1 MDRIYIAILAG
12 AALTYI
18 TRIGGHLILSRFKV
32 LHPRVEA
39 ALNAVPAA
47 VLTTIVAP
55 AALTHGWAEAL
66 TLAIAGLAALRLP
79 LLGMV
84 AVGWVAVVL
93 LRQVV

>member
-1 MDRIYIAILAG
+1 MDRIYVAILAG
-12 AALTYI
+12 AALTYL

-32 LHPRVEA
+32 LPPRVEA

-55 AALTHGWAEAL
+55 AALTHGWAEVL
-66 TLAIAGLAALRLP
+66 TLVIAGFAALRLP

-84 AVGWVAVVL
+84 AVGWVAVVV
-93 LRQVV
+93 LRQIG